1 MVAAGDLGG
10 AAKLGYAGDAFSFEI
25 AGIVYEHDDGGDAAI
40 LRSGDDPATTAVETT
55 FVVTP
60 AAVTSSDDG
69 TGWQVA
75 AGIGFGLSDMAKVS
89 VSAAIGDEPSKGD
102 YWNASAYLGFTLTE
116 TVNLQF
122 GASYADYEDLDVE
135 LTEFDVGLYYNPVD
149 QLTLGLEAAWADG
162 LRDFYGDET
171 TNSRR
176 SMLSRSGAS
185 NLKCYS

>member
-1 MVAAGDLGG
+1 MAMTL
-10 AAKLGYAGDAFSFEI
+10 LQFF
-25 AGIVYEHDDGGDAAI
+25 
-40 LRSGDDPATTAVETT
+40 GDDPATATVVETT
-55 FVVTP
+55 FRCSGCC
-60 AAVTSSDDG
+60 TSEDG

-89 VSAAIGDEPSKGD
+89 VSAAMGDEPSKGD

-122 GASYADYEDLDVE
+122 GASYADYDDLDVE

-162 LRDFYGDET
+162 LADFYGVDDEFT
-171 TNSRR
+171 TFDAVAIWRF
-176 SMLSRSGAS
+176 
-185 NLKCYS
+185 